1 MIRFFLKQYFS
12 GKSVLFA
19 VGLLYVF
26 LLSGAW
32 EDLNGQA
39 DALLIFQISTE
50 LGVAV
55 MLRPIAA
62 ALPIA
67 FFLMREWGTGYHSFA
82 LCRSSC
88 GSYAASK
95 VIAAWL
101 AGFTVPFASCLL
113 LLLTMAVLSPSALTG
128 IAGSTVRIFPGL
140 MENGRPLPA
149 LFLYIGAFSL
159 AGAIWS
165 VVIVG
170 LSMLTTNGYIL
181 IAAPFLLERVLS
193 YILQFFCRFEPMLLC
208 FDTSQSYA
216 CHIRGGLGIQFVYS
230 VFLSAAMFLLV
241 FLGTKRRLRHG

>member
-1 MIRFFLKQYFS
+1 M
-12 GKSVLFA
+12 
-19 VGLLYVF
+19 
-26 LLSGAW
+26 
-32 EDLNGQA
+32 
-39 DALLIFQISTE
+39 
-50 LGVAV
+50 
-55 MLRPIAA
+55 
-62 ALPIA
+62 
-67 FFLMREWGTGYHSFA
+67 
-82 LCRSSC
+82 CRSSC

-181 IAAPFLLERVLS
+181 IAAPFLLARVLS

-208 FDTSQSYA
+208 FATSQSYA